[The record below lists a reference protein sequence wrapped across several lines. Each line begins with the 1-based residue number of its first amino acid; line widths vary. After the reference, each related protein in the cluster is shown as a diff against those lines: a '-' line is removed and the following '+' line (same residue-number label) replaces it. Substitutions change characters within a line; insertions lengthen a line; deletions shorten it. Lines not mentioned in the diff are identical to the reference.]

1 MYTSHFKLRENPFS
15 LTPDPKYLFL
25 SRQHREALNHLIY
38 GIKEKKGFIVITGG
52 IGTGK
57 TTLSR
62 ALLAGMDPYVETAL
76 IFNSYLSDMELLEV
90 INQEFKVSLVGVDR
104 TKRRY
109 IDSLNAFLMS
119 NYQAGKNAVVLIDEA
134 QNLSRN
140 VLEQIR
146 MLSNLET
153 ETEKLLQIVL
163 VGQPELRD
171 LLAQP
176 SLKQLTERISV
187 RYHLDALS
195 RDDVPDYIGHRL
207 AVSGDTGHLKFADD
221 AFGKIYDFSRGN
233 PRRINILCDRAMLI
247 AYAGNLLEID
257 RKVIKLAVKDL
268 KSSDVKKGTFFA
280 RAKERGCLPDKPIT
294 LVFLSPVGEDKEVRG
309 NNPLQRR
316 NRSAHERHHR
326 CPETSP
332 ESQRR
337 PVPALPGHHLR
348 PAAAQGP
355 GKEAPDPRRFP
366 GIACAPGIDGL
377 FAHHLFR
384 PGRDRGAR
392 ECRYRRPSPFGPKSM
407 PPPVSRR
414 PRSGKPGPGRRDPLP
429 GRAQAAAGR
438 RSRGSRD
445 VLSEVYR
452 GRSKESQRSE
462 QRRRVVPAP
471 TT

>member
-1 MYTSHFKLRENPFS
+1 MYTSHFQLRENPFS

-25 SRQHREALNHLIY
+25 SRQHREALHHLIY

-104 TKRRY
+104 SKRRY

-119 NYQAGKNAVVLIDEA
+119 NYKAGKNAVVLIDEA

-153 ETEKLLQIVL
+153 ETEKLLQIIL

-176 SLKQLTERISV
+176 SLRQLTERISV

-195 RDDVPDYIGHRL
+195 ADDVPDYIEHRL
-207 AVSGDTGHLKFADD
+207 TVAGDTGHLKFTAD
-221 AFGKIYDFSRGN
+221 AFGKIFDFSRGN

-280 RAKERGCLPDKPIT
+280 RARK
-294 LVFLSPVGEDKEVRG
+294 
-309 NNPLQRR
+309 
-316 NRSAHERHHR
+316 
-326 CPETSP
+326 
-332 ESQRR
+332 
-337 PVPALPGHHLR
+337 
-348 PAAAQGP
+348 
-355 GKEAPDPRRFP
+355 
-366 GIACAPGIDGL
+366 GL
-377 FAHHLFR
+377 FA
-384 PGRDRGAR
+384 
-392 ECRYRRPSPFGPKSM
+392 
-407 PPPVSRR
+407 
-414 PRSGKPGPGRRDPLP
+414 
-429 GRAQAAAGR
+429 
-438 RSRGSRD
+438 
-445 VLSEVYR
+445 
-452 GRSKESQRSE
+452 
-462 QRRRVVPAP
+462 
-471 TT
+471 

>member
-1 MYTSHFKLRENPFS
+1 MYTSHFQLRENPFS

-25 SRQHREALNHLIY
+25 SRQHREALHHLIY

-104 TKRRY
+104 SKRRY

-119 NYQAGKNAVVLIDEA
+119 NYKAGKNAVVLIDEA

-153 ETEKLLQIVL
+153 ETEKLLQIIL

-176 SLKQLTERISV
+176 SLRQLTERISV

-195 RDDVPDYIGHRL
+195 ADDVPDYIEHRL
-207 AVSGDTGHLKFADD
+207 TVAGDTGHLKFTDD
-221 AFGKIYDFSRGN
+221 AFGKIFDFSRGN

-280 RAKERGCLPDKPIT
+280 RARK
-294 LVFLSPVGEDKEVRG
+294 
-309 NNPLQRR
+309 
-316 NRSAHERHHR
+316 
-326 CPETSP
+326 
-332 ESQRR
+332 
-337 PVPALPGHHLR
+337 
-348 PAAAQGP
+348 
-355 GKEAPDPRRFP
+355 
-366 GIACAPGIDGL
+366 GL
-377 FAHHLFR
+377 FA
-384 PGRDRGAR
+384 
-392 ECRYRRPSPFGPKSM
+392 
-407 PPPVSRR
+407 
-414 PRSGKPGPGRRDPLP
+414 
-429 GRAQAAAGR
+429 
-438 RSRGSRD
+438 
-445 VLSEVYR
+445 
-452 GRSKESQRSE
+452 
-462 QRRRVVPAP
+462 
-471 TT
+471 

>member
-1 MYTSHFKLRENPFS
+1 MYTSHFMLRENPFS

-90 INQEFKVSLVGVDR
+90 INQEFQVSLVGVDR
-104 TKRRY
+104 SKRRY

-119 NYQAGKNAVVLIDEA
+119 NYNAGKNAVVLIDEA

-153 ETEKLLQIVL
+153 ETEKLLQIIL

-176 SLKQLTERISV
+176 SLRQLAERISV

-195 RDDVPDYIGHRL
+195 GDDVPDYIEHRL
-207 AVSGDTGHLKFADD
+207 TVAGDTGRLKFTDD
-221 AFGKIYDFSRGN
+221 AFGKIFDFSRGN

-268 KSSDVKKGTFFA
+268 KSSDAKKGTFFA
-280 RAKERGCLPDKPIT
+280 RARKR
-294 LVFLSPVGEDKEVRG
+294 
-309 NNPLQRR
+309 
-316 NRSAHERHHR
+316 
-326 CPETSP
+326 
-332 ESQRR
+332 
-337 PVPALPGHHLR
+337 
-348 PAAAQGP
+348 
-355 GKEAPDPRRFP
+355 
-366 GIACAPGIDGL
+366 L
-377 FAHHLFR
+377 FA
-384 PGRDRGAR
+384 
-392 ECRYRRPSPFGPKSM
+392 
-407 PPPVSRR
+407 
-414 PRSGKPGPGRRDPLP
+414 
-429 GRAQAAAGR
+429 
-438 RSRGSRD
+438 
-445 VLSEVYR
+445 
-452 GRSKESQRSE
+452 
-462 QRRRVVPAP
+462 
-471 TT
+471 

>member
-62 ALLAGMDPYVETAL
+62 ALLAGIDPYVETAL

-109 IDSLNAFLMS
+109 IDSLNAFLMA

-153 ETEKLLQIVL
+153 ETEKLLQIIL

-176 SLKQLTERISV
+176 SLRQLTERISV

-207 AVSGDTGHLKFADD
+207 TVAGDTGTLKFADD
-221 AFGKIYDFSRGN
+221 AFGKIYDFSGGN

-280 RAKERGCLPDKPIT
+280 RTRK
-294 LVFLSPVGEDKEVRG
+294 
-309 NNPLQRR
+309 
-316 NRSAHERHHR
+316 
-326 CPETSP
+326 
-332 ESQRR
+332 
-337 PVPALPGHHLR
+337 
-348 PAAAQGP
+348 
-355 GKEAPDPRRFP
+355 
-366 GIACAPGIDGL
+366 GL
-377 FAHHLFR
+377 FA
-384 PGRDRGAR
+384 
-392 ECRYRRPSPFGPKSM
+392 
-407 PPPVSRR
+407 
-414 PRSGKPGPGRRDPLP
+414 
-429 GRAQAAAGR
+429 
-438 RSRGSRD
+438 
-445 VLSEVYR
+445 
-452 GRSKESQRSE
+452 
-462 QRRRVVPAP
+462 
-471 TT
+471 